1 MKTKYMTV
9 AKGEEINIHQYP
21 NFHKSGSIAGM
32 KKLYYGRNALLVKC
46 GQYIYNVPQSVY
58 NMAK

>member
-9 AKGEEINIHQYP
+9 AEGEKINIHQYP

-32 KKLYYGRNALLVKC
+32 KKLYYGRNALLVRC
-46 GQYIYNVPQSVY
+46 GQYIFNVPQSVY
-58 NMAK
+58 DIAK

>member
-1 MKTKYMTV
+1 MTV
-9 AKGEEINIHQYP
+9 TKGEEINIHQYP

-32 KKLYYGRNALLVKC
+32 KKLYYGHNALLVKC